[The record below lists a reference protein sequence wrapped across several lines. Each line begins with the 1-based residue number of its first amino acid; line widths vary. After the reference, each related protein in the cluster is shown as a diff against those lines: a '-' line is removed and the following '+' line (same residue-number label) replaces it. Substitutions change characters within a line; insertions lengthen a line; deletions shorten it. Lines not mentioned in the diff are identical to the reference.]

1 MAKCSDE
8 CASVSR
14 CDIFDFMAKYV
25 GMTVVH
31 PGGFN
36 ATNELLNKLKID
48 QNSHV
53 IDIACGKGTSAF
65 HIAKRYGCMVTA
77 IDISPE
83 LIEEARHLAGK
94 KDIAKQVNFLVCDA
108 MKLPFE
114 DNSFDAAISQAMLV
128 LVDDKIETI
137 REAKRV
143 VKKGGTAGWLELSWK
158 KEPTEEF
165 LDYVS
170 NVLCSYC
177 MRKAETYEGW
187 KEVFRKAG
195 VPEVEIIKD
204 TFRNSGVLHMLKD
217 EGLAN
222 TMKILTRYIG
232 NSEVRKRMRLIN
244 SAFAKYPQYFGYG
257 IYSFAKE

>member
-1 MAKCSDE
+1 MAKCSEE

-36 ATNELLNKLKID
+36 ATNELLNRLKIN

-53 IDIACGKGTSAF
+53 IDIACGKGTSAL

-83 LIEEARHLAGK
+83 LIEEARHLASK
-94 KDIAKQVNFLVCDA
+94 RDITKRVNFLVCDA

-114 DNSFDAAISQAMLV
+114 DNFFDAAISQAMLV
-128 LVDDKIETI
+128 LVDDKIQAI
-137 REAKRV
+137 NEAKRV

-158 KEPTEEF
+158 NEPTEEF

-195 VPEVEIIKD
+195 VQEVDIIRN
-204 TFRNSGVLHMLKD
+204 TFKNSGVLHMLKD

-222 TMKILTRYIG
+222 TMKILLRYIG
-232 NSEVRKRMRLIN
+232 NSDVRKRMNLI
-244 SAFAKYPQYFGYG
+244 SEAFTKYPQYFGYG
-257 IYSFAKE
+257 IYSFTKA